1 MDKDA
6 IIREWFFRLPK
17 GYANAPYSK
26 EEMNVLH
33 KVLEEN
39 GLNGSIFVKEVDQL
53 DQAFHDA
60 KPVED
65 EEVVNIRE
73 ALVQIG
79 DKRYQLNKAE
89 IDSQKTNDFSKKLK
103 KLKSALLQVASKNIL
118 ITFPGL
124 THLQTAQPISVG
136 HFFMAYFEM
145 FNRDTN
151 RFSDSFR
158 RMNEN
163 PLGAGALAGTNFPI
177 NRNKTTKMLDFKKPT
192 KNSLDTVSDRDFV
205 VDFLS
210 SSSLMAVHLSRLAEE
225 ITLYNSDLVGF
236 FKIGDQLMS
245 SSSIMPQ
252 KKNPDGAELIRAKSS
267 TISGNLSS
275 MLNLLKSLPLTY
287 SKDLQEDKALVTST
301 SKNIHLC
308 LDCMIE
314 IISTIKI
321 EKSNIEKK
329 LKSSFANATDLADWL
344 VINLGYSFRSAHNLT
359 AKIVNFAEKKKISL
373 NKISM
378 KDYKKFDKNIDKS
391 VYGFLDLKNSINNK
405 KSYGGTAISEIRKM
419 ISQAR
424 KELSNEKY

>member
-1 MDKDA
+1 
-6 IIREWFFRLPK
+6 
-17 GYANAPYSK
+17 
-26 EEMNVLH
+26 
-33 KVLEEN
+33 
-39 GLNGSIFVKEVDQL
+39 
-53 DQAFHDA
+53 
-60 KPVED
+60 
-65 EEVVNIRE
+65 
-73 ALVQIG
+73 
-79 DKRYQLNKAE
+79 
-89 IDSQKTNDFSKKLK
+89 
-103 KLKSALLQVASKNIL
+103 
-118 ITFPGL
+118 
-124 THLQTAQPISVG
+124 
-136 HFFMAYFEM
+136 
-145 FNRDTN
+145 
-151 RFSDSFR
+151 
-158 RMNEN
+158 MNEN
-163 PLGAGALAGTNFPI
+163 PLGAGALAGTNFQI
-177 NRNKTTKMLDFKKPT
+177 NRNKTTKMLGFKKPT